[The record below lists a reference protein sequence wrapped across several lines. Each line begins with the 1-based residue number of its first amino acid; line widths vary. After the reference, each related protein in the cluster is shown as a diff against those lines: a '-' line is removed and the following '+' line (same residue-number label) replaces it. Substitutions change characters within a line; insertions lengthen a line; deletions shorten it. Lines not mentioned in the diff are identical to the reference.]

1 MYLAQVTNKETRA
14 RFYLELK
21 ERLDNTRKDHLQM
34 TDTEPTDAQ
43 AAAQQANTHKKPG
56 CTMGDDE
63 LQRTDPSAHYYIG
76 TRTSESY
83 DLPSWLGK
91 NAGDP
96 AFKVRQ
102 VTLY

>member
-21 ERLDNTRKDHLQM
+21 EHLDNTRKDHLQM
-34 TDTEPTDAQ
+34 IEPEPTDAQ
-43 AAAQQANTHKKPG
+43 VTTRKKPR
-56 CTMGDDE
+56 CAMGDDE
-63 LQRTDPSAHYYIG
+63 LQHTDPGAYYYIG
-76 TRTSESY
+76 TRTSERY
-83 DLPSWLGK
+83 DLPSWLGE

-102 VTLY
+102 VTPH